1 MTVTDQ
7 RFMFCINCAYSVWPQ
22 HELGYCAHPDA
33 NESITAECRDALGAC
48 GPNAKLYMEMP
59 NEKTRTLT

>member
-7 RFMFCINCAYSVWPQ
+7 RFMYCIKCAYAVWPQ

-33 NESITAECRDALGAC
+33 NQSITSECRDTTGAC
-48 GPNAKLYMEMP
+48 GPNAKLYVEIQ
-59 NEKTRTLT
+59 NDKAI

>member
-7 RFMFCINCAYSVWPQ
+7 RFMFCIQCAYSVWPR

-33 NESITAECRDALGAC
+33 NESITVRVSRHLGAC
-48 GPNAKLYMEMP
+48 GPDAKLYMEMP
-59 NEKTRTLT
+59 NEKTI

>member
-1 MTVTDQ
+1 MTITDQ

-59 NEKTRTLT
+59 DEKTI